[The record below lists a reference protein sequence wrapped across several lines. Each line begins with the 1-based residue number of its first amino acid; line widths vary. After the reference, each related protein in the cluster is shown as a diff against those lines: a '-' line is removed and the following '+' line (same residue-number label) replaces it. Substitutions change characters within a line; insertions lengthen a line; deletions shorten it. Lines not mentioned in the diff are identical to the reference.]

1 MEKYFLEERFR
12 TLVCIILDL
21 VKDKFAQ
28 NFDVKNS
35 LNEFRVLKMVEKKYV
50 GKFYVYFIE

>member
-1 MEKYFLEERFR
+1 MYIETPYSYYS
-12 TLVCIILDL
+12 T
-21 VKDKFAQ
+21 Q